1 MKKIRLARKIITT
14 LLRDRTQYRGRLFVD
29 TMSLIARCG
38 VLLVLYYYVFELKG
52 GEVNNT
58 PFILIAWSM
67 LFYFIFMTFRLRDIA
82 REIMRDVQSGTV
94 EILFS
99 KPVSYLAYKMWWQIG
114 SGVYSFLVAVVVGS
128 VALISIVGIPN
139 TMTIVPFIPTLLLVL
154 FGGILLTLLIYTIV
168 GLLSFWLEDISP
180 VFWIV
185 DKAVMI
191 LGGSYLPVALFPDF
205 MYKLALYSPFGAS
218 QFITHT
224 VYESWQGNWYILASI
239 QYTWVMALT
248 IVMLIMFSYAKQ
260 KVSVNGG

>member
-1 MKKIRLARKIITT
+1 
-14 LLRDRTQYRGRLFVD
+14 
-29 TMSLIARCG
+29 
-38 VLLVLYYYVFELKG
+38 
-52 GEVNNT
+52 
-58 PFILIAWSM
+58 M

-82 REIMRDVQSGTV
+82 REIMHDVQSGTV

-114 SGVYSFLVAVVVGS
+114 SGVYSFFVAVVLGS
-128 VALISIVGIPN
+128 IALVSIVGVPS
-139 TMTIVPFIPTLLLVL
+139 TMAIVSFLPTLLIVL
-154 FGGILLTLLIYTIV
+154 IGGTFLTLLIYTIV
-168 GLLSFWLEDISP
+168 GLLSFWIEDISP

-205 MYKLALYSPFGAS
+205 MYTLALYSPFGAS

-224 VYESWQGNWYILASI
+224 VYESWQSNWYVLVGI
-239 QYTWVMALT
+239 QYAWILVLT
-248 IVMLIMFSYAKQ
+248 VVMLIMFMYAKQ

>member
-1 MKKIRLARKIITT
+1 
-14 LLRDRTQYRGRLFVD
+14 
-29 TMSLIARCG
+29 MSLIARCG

-58 PFILIAWSM
+58 PFIFIAWSM

-114 SGVYSFLVAVVVGS
+114 SGVYSFLVAVVVGTI
-128 VALISIVGIPN
+128 ALMSIVGIPS
-139 TMTIVPFIPTLLLVL
+139 TMAIVPFIPTLLLVL
-154 FGGILLTLLIYTIV
+154 IGGILLTLLIYTIV
-168 GLLSFWLEDISP
+168 GLLSFWIEDISP

-224 VYESWQGNWYILASI
+224 VYESWQGNWYVLASI
-239 QYTWVMALT
+239 QYAWVIALT
-248 IVMLIMFSYAKQ
+248 IVMLIMFTYAKQ